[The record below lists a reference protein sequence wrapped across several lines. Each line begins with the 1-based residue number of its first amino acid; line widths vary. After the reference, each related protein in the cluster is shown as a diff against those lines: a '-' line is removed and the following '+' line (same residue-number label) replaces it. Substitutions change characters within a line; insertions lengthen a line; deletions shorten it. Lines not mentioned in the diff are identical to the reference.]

1 MLTGLLLWVGA
12 MFSLPLLPEALLVRM
27 KQASLP
33 VQNQNKAVSTSQDKA
48 AMTDADRISRL
59 QRAID
64 ANTERMAQLQNLIDK
79 PSKEFLETERT
90 FKQLDETLL
99 EKKKELK
106 KVPDDKKDEQAR
118 LTQEIDKLEKELA
131 VVRDRFNQHLAERK
145 IHMEKIENL
154 KELIRLDQD
163 ALKVLMGE
171 KKPPVEA
178 EKVTAPPRTGTTETA
193 GTMPPGKV
201 PPAATLPAAGKKD
214 TPPASTLPSTIP
226 GMPTLPAVPSADPS
240 VQTPATEN
248 PPNPE
253 LIKAKEVAKEK
264 QAAAQQAL
272 SEAQSIQE
280 RIEILRKNI
289 SLERN
294 LLEST
299 RRQVDQEQKRHDDM
313 VLEQEKMLQQNPHP
327 EVWKEIWKKRS
338 ESANYISSMRKEMR
352 RSAERLEVLQEELN
366 QFQKDQLIAS
376 QKAQLRQS
384 EAEDAEKKVEQ
395 LKNPFTLQN
404 LQRWL
409 YTHGLKILVI
419 LISMYLLRKF
429 FLLFSSRIVSF
440 VSKHNYRG
448 SDQDRINRAETLV
461 DVFRNTVSM
470 LIIVSGIIM
479 ISDELGVPVAPLL
492 GGAAMLGLAV
502 AFGAQNLIRDY
513 FTGFMVL
520 LEDQYGIKDIVRI
533 GTITGRVEKIT
544 LRMTMLRDIE
554 GIVHFIPHGTITT
567 VSNLTHGWS
576 RALIE
581 VTVAYK
587 ENVDRVIEILRELAI
602 DLRKDA
608 EFGKMIIEDPE
619 MLGLETL
626 GNFGVSIRFLV
637 KTVPMQQWTIK
648 RELHRRIKK
657 KFDELGIEIPYPQ
670 QVVHYRAEEDEA
682 QNSLGNGRPPRP
694 IRTL

>member
-1 MLTGLLLWVGA
+1 MLTGLLLWVCA
-12 MFSLPLLPEALLVRM
+12 QVCLPLFPEAPMILV
-27 KQASLP
+27 KQG
-33 VQNQNKAVSTSQDKA
+33 NQPANGQAKPVSTSQDKA

-64 ANTERMAQLQNLIDK
+64 TNTERMAELQKQIDK
-79 PSKEFLETERT
+79 PSKEYLDTEST
-90 FKQLDETLL
+90 FKKLDETLL
-99 EKKKELK
+99 EKKKDLK
-106 KVPDDKKDEQAR
+106 KIPDDRKDEQAR
-118 LTQEIDKLEKELA
+118 LSQEIDKLEKELA

-154 KELIRLDQD
+154 KELIRLDQE
-163 ALKVLMGE
+163 ALKVLLGE
-171 KKPPVEA
+171 KKPPAEA
-178 EKVTAPPRTGTTETA
+178 EKVTVPPRTGETESSK
-193 GTMPPGKV
+193 TMPAGKA
-201 PPAATLPAAGKKD
+201 PAATLPAAGKKEQ
-214 TPPASTLPSTIP
+214 PPTTTLPGTIP
-226 GMPTLPAVPSADPS
+226 GMPVLPGVPPAEPPA
-240 VQTPATEN
+240 QTPAPDT
-248 PPNPE
+248 PVSPE

-289 SLERN
+289 GLERN
-294 LLEST
+294 LLENT

-313 VLEQEKMLQQNPHP
+313 VLEQEKQLQANPNP
-327 EVWKEIWKKRS
+327 ELWKEIWKKRS
-338 ESANYISSMRKEMR
+338 DSANYISSMRREMR

-366 QFQKDQLIAS
+366 QFQKDQLLAS

-384 EAEDAEKKVEQ
+384 EADDAEKKVEQ
-395 LKNPFTLQN
+395 LNNPFTLQN

-409 YTHGLKILVI
+409 YTHGVKILVI
-419 LISMYLLRKF
+419 LICMYLLRKF
-429 FLLFSSRIVSF
+429 FLLFSSRIVNF

-470 LIIVSGIIM
+470 LIIVSGILM

-513 FTGFMVL
+513 FSGFMVL

-544 LRMTMLRDIE
+544 LRMTMLRDME
-554 GIVHFIPHGTITT
+554 GVVHFIPHGTITT

-576 RALIE
+576 RAMIE

-657 KFDELGIEIPYPQ
+657 KFDELGIEIPFPQ
-670 QVVHYRAEEDEA
+670 QVVHYRVEEDDA

-694 IRTL
+694 MRTL